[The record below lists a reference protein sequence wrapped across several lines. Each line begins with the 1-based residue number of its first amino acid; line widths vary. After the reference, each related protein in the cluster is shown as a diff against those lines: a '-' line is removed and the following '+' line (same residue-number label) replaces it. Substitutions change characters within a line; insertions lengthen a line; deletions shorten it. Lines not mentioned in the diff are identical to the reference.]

1 VKKIRVAFRF
11 RARVGLWT
19 CLLSA
24 AASCGGGGGGG
35 SSLVVAGTV
44 RSPGGQAI
52 AFTATRPS
60 HARATAR
67 GPGRELE
74 LAGLLPVPDGTAV
87 DLVRLDELGEV
98 VETVASST
106 TASGGYA
113 FDLTSLRLSLASDL
127 AVTAGSGASRMRA
140 LAAQGA
146 LDVDPVSEAV
156 VLSILQQGGGLAPFT
171 VQETSDLEAAAGIL
185 VVTAG
190 LTALADVPSTVALVE
205 QTLLAE
211 NALFSFLTS
220 AALDGQTSEGPGDIG
235 DYFPSSLADTWAYAG
250 HHTSTPSLSEDFEHA
265 RRVTDIDGDG
275 VQTVEE
281 TNSFDTGEPVH
292 DFLAETSTGL
302 VDRGDDDPTDPLGH
316 LAPFDQ
322 AQFPLRAGE
331 SWVQFDVRGLSA
343 GDDLDGDGTFDTLD
357 VRSVRELAQFEDL
370 STSTGAFDS
379 CARFDTNAVTTL
391 ILSAGGRAKSTLT
404 SREWFAP
411 GLGLVRSE
419 EEIVTTFLGQTQR
432 DTFVEALESY
442 QVGENGRGILP
453 AHALADDLNAWPRL
467 GFDGTNYLCVASR
480 QLFNSAELIGS
491 LVTQRGVVL
500 QEFPI
505 LETGDERDER
515 PAMAFDGSNHLL
527 VFHSPDADAHL
538 VGVRISPQG
547 DLLDPSGFTLAP
559 SAGTN
564 ARPAVAFDGV
574 NFLVVWSQLDG
585 ALAGEIHAA
594 FVTPAGSV
602 GSEFTVQSASGDQ
615 VLAAIVFGVNQYLV
629 VWVDR
634 QGASAKVRGARVT
647 TDGDVLDP
655 AGFDVTTG
663 VDFNPALSF
672 DGDRYL
678 VAWSRIPA
686 GSTGADI
693 WAARLELDGTASDPA
708 PIQISSGGTSVTPT
722 VVFDGTDHFVAWE
735 TPSPFGIHAARIS
748 PAGVL
753 LDGPPSSMGLT
764 LDGNG
769 IGVHRPGIVRGSR
782 NTLLAWIGDVGNGQ
796 VRATLIYPS
805 GSP

>member
-11 RARVGLWT
+11 RARIGLWT

-24 AASCGGGGGGG
+24 AASCGGGGGG

-52 AFTATRPS
+52 AFAATRPS
-60 HARATAR
+60 HVRAASR

-87 DLVRLDELGEV
+87 DLVRLDDLGEV

-106 TASGGYA
+106 TVSGRYA
-113 FDLTSLRLSLASDL
+113 FDLSSLRLSLASDL
-127 AVTAGSGASRMRA
+127 AVTAGSGVSRMRA
-140 LAAQGA
+140 LAAQRA

-156 VLSILQQGGGLAPFT
+156 VFSILEQGRGLAPFT
-171 VQETSDLEAAAGIL
+171 VQEASDLETAAGIL
-185 VVTAG
+185 VVTTG
-190 LTALADVPSTVALVE
+190 LSAQADVPSTVALVE
-205 QTLLAE
+205 QALLAE
-211 NALFSFLTS
+211 SALSSFLTS
-220 AALDGQTSEGPGDIG
+220 AAQDGQTSEGPGDVG
-235 DYFPSSLADTWAYAG
+235 DYFPSSSADTWAYAG
-250 HHTSTPSLSEDFEHA
+250 RHTSTPSLSEDFEHA
-265 RRVTDIDGDG
+265 RRVTGIDKDG

-281 TNSFDTGEPVH
+281 TNSFDAGEPVH

-302 VDRGDDDPTDPLGH
+302 VERGDDDPTDPLGH
-316 LAPFDQ
+316 VAPFD
-322 AQFPLRAGE
+322 AARFPLRAGE
-331 SWVQFDVRGLSA
+331 SWVQFDVHGLSA

-357 VRSVRELAQFEDL
+357 VRSVREFVQFEDL
-370 STSTGAFDS
+370 SASTGAFDN

-391 ILSAGGRAKSTLT
+391 ILSAGGRAKSTL
-404 SREWFAP
+404 SSHEWFAP
-411 GLGLVRSE
+411 GLGLVRSQE
-419 EEIVTTFLGQTQR
+419 DIVTTFLGQTQH
-432 DTFVEALESY
+432 DAFVEALASY

-480 QLFNSAELIGS
+480 QLFNSAELVGS

-500 QEFPI
+500 QQFPI
-505 LETGDERDER
+505 LETGDQRDQR

-527 VFHSPDADAHL
+527 VFNSPDADAHL

-547 DLLDPSGFTLAP
+547 DVLDPSGFMLAA
-559 SAGTN
+559 SAGSR

-574 NFLVVWSQLDG
+574 NFLVVWSQIDG
-585 ALAGEIHAA
+585 VLASEIHAA

-615 VLAAIVFGVNQYLV
+615 GFPAIVFGANQYLV
-629 VWVDR
+629 VWVDQ
-634 QGASAKVRGARVT
+634 QGSSAKIRGARVT
-647 TDGDVLDP
+647 TDGNVLDP
-655 AGFDVTTG
+655 AGFDVTAG
-663 VDFNPALSF
+663 VDFNPVLSF

-678 VAWSRIPA
+678 VAWTRTPA
-686 GSTGADI
+686 GFTGADV
-693 WAARLELDGTASDPA
+693 WAARLEPDGTPSDPA
-708 PIQISSGGTSVTPT
+708 PIQISSGEVSVTPT
-722 VVFDGTDHFVAWE
+722 VAFDGTDHFVAWE
-735 TPSPFGIHAARIS
+735 TVAPFGIHAARIS

-764 LDGNG
+764 LDANG
-769 IGVHRPGIVRGSR
+769 IGLHRPGIVRGSR

-796 VRATLIYPS
+796 IRATLSYPS